1 MRLVSTLV
9 LSTVSASAFA
19 APFTFKGSDTLAGLM
34 TDAIQ
39 AAGLQDEIQYA
50 GGGSG
55 KGEEALVAGQ
65 QGIAPMSREMKKEAA
80 AKAVA
85 AGINPVAHPIALDGI
100 GVFVNRTNVVGKMS
114 LPLIKSIFT
123 CQITD
128 WSKVPA
134 SQKVGTI
141 EVFRRDDASGTT
153 DTFKS
158 IVGVKEFGPCV
169 KVLKET
175 TDIANETSNN
185 PNAVGY
191 AGLSATRDGNRPVTI
206 SKDDNSG
213 AYLPTVHNIRKSLYP
228 LARTLYV
235 YEATGSYTLN
245 SAESKLLPQILDRSF
260 MDPIVQ
266 QNDFITL
273 D

>member
-55 KGEEALVAGQ
+55 KGEEAIVAGQ
-65 QGIAPMSREMKKEAA
+65 QGIAPMSREMKKDAIT
-80 AKAVA
+80 KASAV
-85 AGINPVAHPIALDGI
+85 GINLVAHPVALDGL
-100 GVFVNRTNVVGKMS
+100 GVFVNRANPVSKLS
-114 LPLIKSIFT
+114 LPQVKAIFM
-123 CQITD
+123 CEVTD
-128 WSKVPA
+128 WSKVPG
-134 SQKVGTI
+134 SNKSGPI
-141 EVFRRDDASGTT
+141 EAFRRDDNSGTT

-158 IVGVKEFGPCV
+158 IVGIKSFGACV
-169 KVLKET
+169 KVLPET
-175 TDIANETSNN
+175 PDIANETSSN
-185 PNAVGY
+185 PNAIGY
-191 AGLSATRDGNRPVTI
+191 SGLSATRDGNRPLSI
-206 SKDDNSG
+206 SKADG
-213 AYLPTVHNIRKSLYP
+213 AGSYLPTVHNVRVKLYP